1 MVYICFIVNRKK
13 KILNSPFTK
22 KNYIIMLNS
31 LFSNIPLIIQDTAS
45 VEGDMGMLWML
56 LSGILVFFMQAGFT
70 LVESGMTRSK
80 NAVNIAM
87 KNLLDICVGSLTYW
101 FVGYSLMYGATSNGW
116 LFWSGL
122 FQGDGSDLFFQTMF
136 AATAATIVSGAIA
149 GRTKYSTYAIFTVV
163 MTAIIYP
170 IAGGWQWKG
179 DNNAVIEAT
188 DGLEKIG
195 GWLANAGFIDFAGSS
210 IVHAVGGFA
219 ALVAAFMVGP
229 RIGKYVD
236 GKVVPMPG
244 HNQILATLG
253 VFILWLGWFGFNGG
267 SQGAWGG
274 KAAVSASA
282 VVVVTNLAAAAG
294 AMGAL
299 ITTWIW
305 YGKPNLAQTLNGA
318 LAGLVSITAGC
329 GNMTEGGAVL
339 AGLIGGI
346 IVVFSIE
353 IIEKKLKI
361 DDAIGAASVHGV
373 AGFWGTIVI
382 GLWGVDGDGPI
393 GLINA
398 GETKQIVAQLT
409 GAVAYMVWAIFLSFI
424 VFGILKYTIG
434 LRVTEAEE
442 LEGLDVS
449 EHGTLAYPGK
459 RTRE

>member
-1 MVYICFIVNRKK
+1 
-13 KILNSPFTK
+13 
-22 KNYIIMLNS
+22 MLHS
-31 LFSNIPLIIQDTAS
+31 LFTHIPIVIQDTAAI
-45 VEGDMGMLWML
+45 EGDMGMLWML

-101 FVGYSLMYGATSNGW
+101 FVGYSLMYGDSSNGW
-116 LFWSGL
+116 FFWSGIL
-122 FQGDGSDLFFQTMF
+122 QGDGADLFFQTMF

-163 MTAIIYP
+163 MTAFVYP
-170 IAGGWQWKG
+170 IAGGWEW
-179 DNNAVIEAT
+179 N
-188 DGLEKIG
+188 G
-195 GWLANAGFIDFAGSS
+195 GWLNTTFDAEFIDFAGSS
-210 IVHAVGGFA
+210 IVHGVGGFA

-236 GKVVPMPG
+236 GKVVPIPG
-244 HNQILATLG
+244 HNQILSTLG

-267 SQGAWGG
+267 SQLAWGG
-274 KAAVSASA
+274 DDAVAASA

-294 AMGAL
+294 ALGAL

-339 AGLIGGI
+339 AGLIGGV

-353 IIEKKLKI
+353 FIEKKLKI

-373 AGFWGTIVI
+373 AGFWGTVVI
-382 GLWGVDGDGPI
+382 GLWGVNGDEAI
-393 GLINA
+393 GLFNGGGSA
-398 GETKQIVAQLT
+398 QFVAQLV
-409 GAVAYMVWAIFLSFI
+409 GALSYMVWAVVLSFI
-424 VFGILKYTIG
+424 VFGILKATIG
-434 LRVTEAEE
+434 LRVTEEE
-442 LEGLDVS
+442 EIAGLDVS
-449 EHGTLAYPGK
+449 EHGSLAYPGK

>member
-1 MVYICFIVNRKK
+1 
-13 KILNSPFTK
+13 
-22 KNYIIMLNS
+22 MLHS
-31 LFSNIPLIIQDTAS
+31 LFTHIPMVIQDTAAI
-45 VEGDMGMLWML
+45 EGDMGMLWML

-101 FVGYSLMYGATSNGW
+101 FVGYSLMYGDSSNGW
-116 LFWSGL
+116 FFWSGIL
-122 FQGDGSDLFFQTMF
+122 QGDGADLFFQTMF

-163 MTAIIYP
+163 MTAFVYP
-170 IAGGWQWKG
+170 IAGGWEW
-179 DNNAVIEAT
+179 N
-188 DGLEKIG
+188 G
-195 GWLANAGFIDFAGSS
+195 GWLNTTFDAEFIDFAGSS
-210 IVHAVGGFA
+210 IVHGVGGFA

-236 GKVVPMPG
+236 GKVVPIPG
-244 HNQILATLG
+244 HNQILSTLG

-267 SQGAWGG
+267 SQLAWGG
-274 KAAVSASA
+274 DDAVAASA

-294 AMGAL
+294 ALGAL

-339 AGLIGGI
+339 AGLIGGV

-353 IIEKKLKI
+353 FIEKKLKI

-373 AGFWGTIVI
+373 AGFWGTVVI
-382 GLWGVDGDGPI
+382 GLWGVNGDEAI
-393 GLINA
+393 GLFNGGGSA
-398 GETKQIVAQLT
+398 QFVAQLV
-409 GAVAYMVWAIFLSFI
+409 GALSYMVWAVVLSFI
-424 VFGILKYTIG
+424 VFGILKATIG
-434 LRVTEAEE
+434 LRVTEEE
-442 LEGLDVS
+442 EIAGLDLS
-449 EHGTLAYPGK
+449 EHGSLAYPGK